1 MDIAESEM
9 SFNIGDIVLH
19 RTKIANV
26 WGIGLILGYNKI
38 TGLYKVSWGD
48 GQERNHTA
56 ELLKQI
62 A

>member
-1 MDIAESEM
+1 MRLD
-9 SFNIGDIVLH
+9 IGDVVLH

-26 WGIGLILGYNKI
+26 WGVGLVIGYNRM

-48 GQERNHTA
+48 GQERNHTI
-56 ELLKQI
+56 ELLKQV

>member
-1 MDIAESEM
+1 MKLE
-9 SFNIGDIVLH
+9 IGDIVLH

-26 WGIGLILGYNKI
+26 WGVGLIMGYNKI

>member
-1 MDIAESEM
+1 MVIAEIRM
-9 SFNIGDIVLH
+9 SFNVGDIVLH

-26 WGIGLILGYNKI
+26 WGPGLIISYNRI
-38 TGLYKVSWGD
+38 TGLYRVSWGD